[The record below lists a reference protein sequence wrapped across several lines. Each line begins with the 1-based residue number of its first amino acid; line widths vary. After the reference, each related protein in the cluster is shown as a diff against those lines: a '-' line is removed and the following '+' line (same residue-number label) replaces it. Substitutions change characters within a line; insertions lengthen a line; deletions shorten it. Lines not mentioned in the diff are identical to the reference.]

1 MQHFSSCSTFYA
13 TLFEILLARPASQQP
28 SSAYALRW
36 INYWNITVVM
46 NRSNVLILSYHNI
59 KTPIRFASK
68 RFATRYHMIE
78 IYHVISFEY
87 DSYSN
92 RETDF
97 QETWKSEL
105 GIQKRLNSAYWQL
118 ESLVGK
124 VKDKIGK
131 FTSISWKVFL
141 KRKLSNFVQNS
152 PTFSLETFQ
161 FLDFSNYTFHPD
173 LSPEFSSTQLC
184 AKT

>member
-1 MQHFSSCSTFYA
+1 
-13 TLFEILLARPASQQP
+13 
-28 SSAYALRW
+28 
-36 INYWNITVVM
+36 
-46 NRSNVLILSYHNI
+46 
-59 KTPIRFASK
+59 
-68 RFATRYHMIE
+68 MIE

-105 GIQKRLNSAYWQL
+105 GIQKSLNSAYSQL

-131 FTSISWKVFL
+131 FTSLSWKFFL
-141 KRKLSNFVQNS
+141 KRKLSYFVQNS
-152 PTFSLETFQ
+152 PTSSSETFQ
-161 FLDFSNYTFHPD
+161 LLEFSNYTFYPD
-173 LSPEFSSTQLC
+173 LSPEFSYTQLC